1 MTNHC
6 TIEQSQALKEIGFDM
21 PTRDYYLHTGRLIE
35 TASCHD
41 WSRDNFAT
49 STIAAPTRSEVLQ
62 WAREKHGID
71 AWVIPMYD
79 FDGVKQYM
87 FIIHKHD
94 DSRIRKPTHPEAE
107 SALVWKII
115 ELIKEIIKENIHDK
129 LNSAE

>member
-6 TIEQSQALKEIGFDM
+6 TPEQSLALKEIGFDM

-35 TASCHD
+35 TASCLD

-62 WAREKHGID
+62 WAREKKGID
-71 AWVIPMYD
+71 AWVRPQ
-79 FDGVKQYM
+79 F
-87 FIIHKHD
+87 
-94 DSRIRKPTHPEAE
+94 DSRLLQLQVVSTSYVGYYTKGFEVFGKTNNYDTHPEAE

-115 ELIKEIIKENIHDK
+115 ELIKEKK
-129 LNSAE
+129 A

>member
-1 MTNHC
+1 MTHC
-6 TIEQSQALKEIGFDM
+6 THEQSQALKEIGFDM

-71 AWVIPMYD
+71 AWVHPLVSNNVMVYFYAWFKD
-79 FDGVKQYM
+79 FVQNVSGEEY
-87 FIIHKHD
+87 
-94 DSRIRKPTHPEAE
+94 PTHPEAE

-115 ELIKEIIKENIHDK
+115 ELIKEKK
-129 LNSAE
+129 A